1 MAMDFPWS
9 SHAQSLTG
17 GHAPGQAASL
27 DSERLI
33 RDVLFLGTLLL
44 VWFTTQPFPDLGD
57 PAQLDP
63 STHGDLLNQ
72 AATILATGALAGFAL
87 LKRTT
92 LLGRLVTL
100 PLMLTFAAFAA
111 SAWHSAYADVAA
123 RRIVLASFTI
133 FQASVLLLLPQ
144 GRQHF
149 ARLLAAAAVV
159 VLVACYFGV
168 AFMPTRSIHQM
179 SDVGVVETAADL
191 GPGDLTGDW
200 RGLFAHK
207 NGAGAAMVV
216 LIFIS
221 IFVGRSLSRPI
232 GAAIAV
238 CAGVFLYF
246 THAKSPLNLLPI
258 VLVLSY
264 LVPRARSR
272 FVAFALVLGT
282 PFLITLLSV
291 GSVMFAPVKALV
303 SAVLPDPTFTGRD
316 EIWRFAIDH
325 IAQRPLFGFGFESF
339 WGTPDLVAQWNPH
352 ESWGYRASD
361 AHNAYL
367 NLGVT
372 TGLVGLAAAL
382 WFMVLQPFADYRRCL
397 AQGAERAV
405 TTLFLQI
412 WLFGLC
418 LSSFESELFRGGSAL
433 WFMMLIAMLGFR
445 LLSTAVMAR

>member
-1 MAMDFPWS
+1 MDFPWT
-9 SHAQSLTG
+9 SHAPSLTG
-17 GHAPGQAASL
+17 GYAPAPAAGL

-44 VWFTTQPFPDLGD
+44 VWFTTAPFPDLGD
-57 PAQLDP
+57 PRLLDS
-63 STHGDLLNQ
+63 STQGDFLNQ
-72 AATILATGALAGFAL
+72 AATVLVTGALAAFAL
-87 LKRTT
+87 LKRSP
-92 LLGRLVTL
+92 LVGRVITL
-100 PLMLTFAAFAA
+100 PLMLTFVAFAA
-111 SAWHSAYADVAA
+111 SALHSAYPDVAA

-133 FQASVLLLLPQ
+133 FQAAVLLLLPQ

-149 ARLLAAAAVV
+149 ARLLAAAAIL

-168 AFMPTRSIHQM
+168 ALMPARAIHQA
-179 SDVGVVETAADL
+179 DDIGVLETARDV
-191 GPGDLTGDW
+191 GPGDLTGNW

-221 IFVGRSLSRPI
+221 IFVGRSLNRPL

-258 VLVLSY
+258 ILILSY
-264 LVPRARSR
+264 LVPRMRSR
-272 FVAFALVLGT
+272 YVAFALVLGA
-282 PFLITLLSV
+282 PFMITLLSV
-291 GSVMFAPVKALV
+291 GSVMFSPIKALV

-316 EIWRFAIDH
+316 EIWEFALDH

-339 WGTPDLVAQWNPH
+339 WGTPALVSNWNFH

-361 AHNAYL
+361 AHNGYL
-367 NLGVT
+367 NLAVT
-372 TGLVGLAAAL
+372 TGLLGLGATL
-382 WFMVLQPFADYRRCL
+382 WLIVVQPFADYRRCL
-397 AQGAERAV
+397 ARGSDRAI

-418 LSSFESELFRGGSAL
+418 LSSFEAELFRGGSAL
-433 WFMMLIAMLGFR
+433 WFMMLVSMFGLRF
-445 LLSTAVMAR
+445 LSFAETAR